1 MMGALLL
8 RTGDEGDEVL
18 QSIQVFTGFFLGLH
32 TLVNYRRMHNGIWLH
47 GACSDGTLNLFLY
60 YGFVIMW
67 NNDHWIYLLPMIC
80 NTVECMMNP
89 RLSDSYRL

>member
-1 MMGALLL
+1 VPLLL

-18 QSIQVFTGFFLGLH
+18 QNIQVFTGFFLGLH

-47 GACSDGTLNLFLY
+47 GACGDRTLNLFLY

-80 NTVECMMNP
+80 KYIVE
-89 RLSDSYRL
+89 